1 MFKSPAIYL
10 YQCMNTDTAEMF
22 EMSKLVNNI
31 FCDCFFDFIIMGIPM
46 KSAAYSDGSRPG
58 IPMKSATP

>member
-1 MFKSPAIYL
+1 MVASIKSKAL
-10 YQCMNTDTAEMF
+10 N
-22 EMSKLVNNI
+22 VR
-31 FCDCFFDFIIMGIPM
+31 IPM